1 MKNIKFI
8 NYCKE
13 YPNFVE
19 DRKFLYFCD
28 IRTGEIK
35 SAADLMTENESYI
48 FHYEIVFNYN
58 EIFDTINLRTNQIPV
73 SQSHEVMYDENIFIP
88 LINII
93 SSSETDISMVYHR
106 YIYEKKDSPLLDIPI
121 RNLLMESSKKFIQ
134 NKETCEEENIMIP
147 GLNYYFSVI
156 INRDTNIFEKYL
168 GSKIRDIPIVGDE
181 ELDVLDNKKSNLI
194 GEDKNGIK

>member
-28 IRTGEIK
+28 IRTGEIE
-35 SAADLMTENESYI
+35 SASDLMTENESYI

-106 YIYEKKDSPLLDIPI
+106 YIYEKEDSEKLDEII
-121 RNLLMESSKKFIQ
+121 REKLVVAANTFVQ
-134 NKETCEEENIMIP
+134 TKETGPEGNRMIE
-147 GLNYYFSVI
+147 GCSYYYNMIVAREREIIKNYLY
-156 INRDTNIFEKYL
+156 
-168 GSKIRDIPIVGDE
+168 GKIY
-181 ELDVLDNKKSNLI
+181 
-194 GEDKNGIK
+194 DK